1 MRLRF
6 KSVLAFIFILIIA
19 TSAIGVGYL
28 FYSEVID
35 TSDIFVDGD
44 ITVNFLNGS
53 EFTLDGDATLS
64 FSVTN
69 NSAEEKYYYIQFSD
83 VYADDVDYVLTSE
96 TLEITNKLKSDIV
109 TNQVAISGNAT
120 VNYTLDL
127 NSNQSSE
134 YSGKIKVGV
143 RNNEENTFADVI
155 LSNNPVNETALS
167 NIGDNATENEGLLS
181 MEDDLG
187 TSYYF
192 RGNVT
197 NNNVTFAGHN
207 WKIVRINGDGS
218 VKLVLND
225 IIEEIGSYYDNEFG
239 FASSTALE
247 ILNRFYETELVN
259 YSNYI
264 ASYKF
269 CNDTVLD
276 TDNATFNAYNRII
289 LNKIPTFVCLGDTTN
304 QKIGLLTIDEV
315 MLAGASTSD
324 NTNYYLYNSDID
336 TDYYTM
342 SSAKYTNNVY
352 YPFIVTTNGAIDYTT
367 SGELL
372 RGIRPVI
379 NIIKTARVTGDGTE
393 DNPYQILEG

>member
-6 KSVLAFIFILIIA
+6 KSVLAFIFILIIGC
-19 TSAIGVGYL
+19 SAIGVGYL
-28 FYSEVID
+28 FYNEVID

-53 EFTLDGDATLS
+53 EFNLNGDATLS

-69 NSAEEKYYYIQFSD
+69 NSTEEKYYYIQFSD
-83 VYADDVDYVLTSE
+83 VYADDVDYVLTSDD
-96 TLEITNKLKSDIV
+96 LEITNKLKSDIV
-109 TNQVAISGNAT
+109 TNQVAINGNET
-120 VNYTLDL
+120 VNYTLAL
-127 NSNQSSE
+127 NSNQNTE
-134 YSGKIKVGV
+134 YSGKIKVGI
-143 RNNEENTFADVI
+143 RSNEENTFADVI
-155 LSNNPVNETALS
+155 LSNNPVNGTTLS
-167 NIGDNATENEGLLS
+167 DIGDNAIENEGLLS

-197 NNNVTFAGHN
+197 NNNVSFAGYN

-225 IIEEIGSYYDNEFG
+225 IIEEIGSYYENEFG
-239 FASSTALE
+239 FATSTALE
-247 ILNRFYETELVN
+247 ILNRWYESELVN
-259 YSNYI
+259 HSNYI

-269 CNDTVLD
+269 CNDTILD
-276 TDNATFNAYNRII
+276 ADNTTFNAYNRTVV
-289 LNKIPTFVCLGDTTN
+289 NKIPTFVCLGDETN

-315 MLAGASTSD
+315 MLAGGSTSD
-324 NTNYYLYNSDID
+324 NTSYYLYNSEID

-342 SSAKYTNNVY
+342 SSAKYSDNIY
-352 YPFIVTTNGAIDYTT
+352 YPFIVTTNGAIDYNT

-379 NIIKTARVTGDGTE
+379 NIIKTAKVTGDGTVE
-393 DNPYQILEG
+393 NPYQILEN

>member
-6 KSVLAFIFILIIA
+6 KSVLAFIFILIIGTA
-19 TSAIGVGYL
+19 AIGVGYL

-69 NSAEEKYYYIQFSD
+69 NSTEEKYYYIQFSD
-83 VYADDVDYVLTSE
+83 VYADDVDYILTSGD
-96 TLEITNKLKSDIV
+96 LEITNKLKSDII
-109 TNQVAISGNAT
+109 TNQVAIAGNET
-120 VNYTLDL
+120 VNYTLAL

-155 LSNNPVNETALS
+155 LSNNPVNGTTLS

-218 VKLVLND
+218 VKLVLD
-225 IIEEIGSYYDNEFG
+225 GIVEEIGSYYDNEFG

-276 TDNATFNAYNRII
+276 TDNTTFNAYNRII

-324 NTNYYLYNSDID
+324 NTSYYLYNEEIE

-342 SSAKYTNNVY
+342 SSARYVDDVY
-352 YPFIVTTNGAIDYTT
+352 YPFIVTTNGAIDYNT

-379 NIIKTARVTGDGTE
+379 NIIKTARVTGDGTQ
-393 DNPYQILEG
+393 DNPYQILEN

>member
-6 KSVLAFIFILIIA
+6 KSVLAFIFILIIGC
-19 TSAIGVGYL
+19 SAIGVGYL
-28 FYSEVID
+28 FYNEVID

-53 EFTLDGDATLS
+53 EFNLNGDATLL

-69 NSAEEKYYYIQFSD
+69 NSTEEKYYYIQFSD
-83 VYADDVDYVLTSE
+83 VYADDVDYILTSDD
-96 TLEITNKLKSDIV
+96 LEITNKLKSDIV
-109 TNQVAISGNAT
+109 TNQVAINGNET
-120 VNYTLDL
+120 VNYTLAL
-127 NSNQSSE
+127 NSNQNTE
-134 YSGKIKVGV
+134 YSGKIKVGI
-143 RNNEENTFADVI
+143 RSNEENTFADVI
-155 LSNNPVNETALS
+155 LSNNPVNGTTLS
-167 NIGDNATENEGLLS
+167 DIGDNAIENEGLLS

-197 NNNVTFAGHN
+197 NNNVSFAGYN

-225 IIEEIGSYYDNEFG
+225 IIEEIGSYYENEFG
-239 FASSTALE
+239 FATSTALE
-247 ILNRFYETELVN
+247 ILNRWYESELVN
-259 YSNYI
+259 HSNYI

-269 CNDTVLD
+269 CNDTILD
-276 TDNATFNAYNRII
+276 ADNTTFNAYNRTVV
-289 LNKIPTFVCLGDTTN
+289 NKIPTFVCLGDETN

-315 MLAGASTSD
+315 MLAGGSTSD
-324 NTNYYLYNSDID
+324 NTSYYLYNSEID

-342 SSAKYTNNVY
+342 SSAKYSDNIY
-352 YPFIVTTNGAIDYTT
+352 YPFIVTTNGAIDYNT

-379 NIIKTARVTGDGTE
+379 NIIKTAKVTGDGTVE
-393 DNPYQILEG
+393 NPYQILEN

>member
-28 FYSEVID
+28 FYNEVID

-53 EFTLDGDATLS
+53 EFNLDGDATLS

-69 NSAEEKYYYIQFSD
+69 NSTEEKYYYIQFSD
-83 VYADDVDYVLTSE
+83 VYADDVDYILTSSD
-96 TLEITNKLKSDIV
+96 LEITNKLKSDII
-109 TNQVAISGNAT
+109 TNQVAIAGNET
-120 VNYTLDL
+120 VNYTLAL

>member
-83 VYADDVDYVLTSE
+83 VYADDVDYILTSSD
-96 TLEITNKLKSDIV
+96 LEITNKLKSDII
-109 TNQVAISGNAT
+109 TNQVAIAGNET
-120 VNYTLDL
+120 VNYTLAL

>member
-53 EFTLDGDATLS
+53 EFNLDGDATLS

-69 NSAEEKYYYIQFSD
+69 NSTEEKYYYIQFSD
-83 VYADDVDYVLTSE
+83 VYADDVDYILTSSD
-96 TLEITNKLKSDIV
+96 LEITNKLKSDII
-109 TNQVAISGNAT
+109 TNQVAIAGNET
-120 VNYTLDL
+120 VNYTLAL

-167 NIGDNATENEGLLS
+167 NIGNNATENEGLLS

-276 TDNATFNAYNRII
+276 TDNTTFNAYNRIV

-352 YPFIVTTNGAIDYTT
+352 YPFIVTTNGTIDYTT

>member
-53 EFTLDGDATLS
+53 EFNLDGDATLS

-69 NSAEEKYYYIQFSD
+69 NSTEEKYYYIQFSD
-83 VYADDVDYVLTSE
+83 VYADDVDYILTSSD
-96 TLEITNKLKSDIV
+96 LEITNKLKSDII
-109 TNQVAISGNAT
+109 TNQVAIAGNET
-120 VNYTLDL
+120 VNYTLAL

-167 NIGDNATENEGLLS
+167 NIGNNATENEGLLS

-276 TDNATFNAYNRII
+276 TDNTTFNAYNRIV

-379 NIIKTARVTGDGTE
+379 NIIKNARVTGDGTE

>member
-1 MRLRF
+1 MRMRF
-6 KSVLAFIFILIIA
+6 KSVLGIIFLLIVGC
-19 TSAIGVGYL
+19 SAIGIGYL
-28 FYSEVID
+28 FYNEVID

-44 ITVNFLNGS
+44 ITVNYLDGS
-53 EFTLDGDATLS
+53 EFTLDGDAILS

-83 VYADDVDYVLTSE
+83 VYADDVDYILTSE
-96 TLEITNKLKSDIV
+96 TLEITNKLKSDII
-109 TNQVAISGNAT
+109 TNQVAISGNET
-120 VNYTLDL
+120 VNYTLAL

-134 YSGKIKVGV
+134 YSGKIQVGV
-143 RNNEENTFADVI
+143 RNNEENTFSDVI
-155 LSNNPVNETALS
+155 LSNNPVNGTTLS
-167 NIGDNATENEGLLS
+167 NIGDNAVDDEGLLA

-197 NNNVTFAGHN
+197 NNNVSFAGFN

-218 VKLVLND
+218 VKLVLDD

-247 ILNRFYETELVN
+247 ILNRFYETELIN

-269 CNDTVLD
+269 CNDTIL
-276 TDNATFNAYNRII
+276 TDDNQTFNAYNRTVV
-289 LNKIPTFVCLGDTTN
+289 NKIPTFVCLGDTTN

-342 SSAKYTNNVY
+342 SSAKYANNVY
-352 YPFIVTTNGAIDYTT
+352 YPFIVTTNGAIDYNT

-379 NIIKTARVTGDGTE
+379 NIIKTARVTGDGTQ
-393 DNPYQILEG
+393 DNPYQILEN

>member
-1 MRLRF
+1 MRMRF
-6 KSVLAFIFILIIA
+6 KSVLGIIFLLIVGC
-19 TSAIGVGYL
+19 SAIGIGYL
-28 FYSEVID
+28 FYNEVID

-53 EFTLDGDATLS
+53 EFNLDGDATLS

-96 TLEITNKLKSDIV
+96 TLEITNKLKSDII
-109 TNQVAISGNAT
+109 TNQVAISGNET
-120 VNYTLDL
+120 VNYTLAL

-134 YSGKIKVGV
+134 YSGKIQVGV

-155 LSNNPVNETALS
+155 LSNNPINGTTLS
-167 NIGDNATENEGLLS
+167 NIGDNAVDDEGLLA

-197 NNNVTFAGHN
+197 NNNVSFAGFN

-218 VKLVLND
+218 VKLVLDD

-247 ILNRFYETELVN
+247 ILNRFYETELIN

-269 CNDTVLD
+269 CNDTIL
-276 TDNATFNAYNRII
+276 TDDNQTFNAYNRTVV
-289 LNKIPTFVCLGDTTN
+289 NKIPTFVCLGDTTN

-342 SSAKYTNNVY
+342 SSAKYANNVY
-352 YPFIVTTNGAIDYTT
+352 YPFIVTTNGAIDYNT

-393 DNPYQILEG
+393 DNPYQILEN

>member
-1 MRLRF
+1 MRMRF
-6 KSVLAFIFILIIA
+6 KSVLAFIFILIIGTA
-19 TSAIGVGYL
+19 AIGVGYL

-83 VYADDVDYVLTSE
+83 VYADDVDYILTSE
-96 TLEITNKLKSDIV
+96 TLEITNKLKSDII
-109 TNQVAISGNAT
+109 TNQVAIAGNET
-120 VNYTLDL
+120 VNYTLAL

-134 YSGKIKVGV
+134 YSGKIQVGV
-143 RNNEENTFADVI
+143 RNNEENTFSDVI
-155 LSNNPVNETALS
+155 LSNNPVNGTALS

-192 RGNVT
+192 RGAVT
-197 NNNVTFAGHN
+197 NNNVSFAGFN

-218 VKLVLND
+218 VKLVLD
-225 IIEEIGSYYDNEFG
+225 GIIEEIGSYYDNEFG
-239 FASSTALE
+239 FAQSTALE

-259 YSNYI
+259 HSNYI

-269 CNDTVLD
+269 CNDTILE
-276 TDNATFNAYNRII
+276 TDNTTFSAYNRTVV
-289 LNKIPTFVCLGDTTN
+289 NKIPTFVCLGETTN

-324 NTNYYLYNSDID
+324 NTSYYLYNSDIE

-342 SSAKYTNNVY
+342 SSARYVNNVY
-352 YPFIVTTNGAIDYTT
+352 YPFIVTTNGAIDYNT

-379 NIIKTARVTGDGTE
+379 NIIKTARVTGDGTQ
-393 DNPYQILEG
+393 DNPYQILEN

>member
-53 EFTLDGDATLS
+53 EFNLDGDATLS

-69 NSAEEKYYYIQFSD
+69 NSTEEKYYYIQFSD
-83 VYADDVDYVLTSE
+83 VYADDVDYILTSSD
-96 TLEITNKLKSDIV
+96 LEITNKLKSDII
-109 TNQVAISGNAT
+109 TNQVAIAGNET
-120 VNYTLDL
+120 VNYTLAL

-167 NIGDNATENEGLLS
+167 NIGNNATENEGLLS

-276 TDNATFNAYNRII
+276 TDNTTFNAYNRIV

>member
-83 VYADDVDYVLTSE
+83 VYADDVDYILTSSD
-96 TLEITNKLKSDIV
+96 LEITNKLKSDII
-109 TNQVAISGNAT
+109 TNQVAIAGNET
-120 VNYTLDL
+120 VNYTLAL

-167 NIGDNATENEGLLS
+167 NIGNNATENEGLLS

-276 TDNATFNAYNRII
+276 TDNTTFNAYNRIV

>member
-6 KSVLAFIFILIIA
+6 KSVLAFIFILIIG

-83 VYADDVDYVLTSE
+83 VYADDVDYILTSSD
-96 TLEITNKLKSDIV
+96 LEITNKLKSDII
-109 TNQVAISGNAT
+109 TNQVAIAGNET
-120 VNYTLDL
+120 VNYTLAL

>member
-1 MRLRF
+1 MRMRF
-6 KSVLAFIFILIIA
+6 KSVLGIIFLLIVGC
-19 TSAIGVGYL
+19 SAIGIGYL
-28 FYSEVID
+28 FYNEVID

-44 ITVNFLNGS
+44 ITVNYLDGS
-53 EFTLDGDATLS
+53 EFTLDGDAILS

-83 VYADDVDYVLTSE
+83 VYADDVDYILTSE
-96 TLEITNKLKSDIV
+96 TLEITNKLKSDII
-109 TNQVAISGNAT
+109 TNQVAISGNET
-120 VNYTLDL
+120 VNYTLAL

-134 YSGKIKVGV
+134 YSGKIQVGV
-143 RNNEENTFADVI
+143 RNNEENTFSDVI
-155 LSNNPVNETALS
+155 LSNNPVNGTTLS
-167 NIGDNATENEGLLS
+167 NIGDNAVDDEGLLA

-197 NNNVTFAGHN
+197 NNNVSFAGFN

-218 VKLVLND
+218 VKLVLDD

-239 FASSTALE
+239 FTSSTALE
-247 ILNRFYETELVN
+247 ILNRFYETELIN

-269 CNDTVLD
+269 CNDTIL
-276 TDNATFNAYNRII
+276 TDDNQIFNAYNRTVV
-289 LNKIPTFVCLGDTTN
+289 NKIPTFVCLGDTTN

-342 SSAKYTNNVY
+342 SSAKYANNVY
-352 YPFIVTTNGAIDYTT
+352 YPFIVTTNGAIDYNT

-379 NIIKTARVTGDGTE
+379 NIIKTARVTGDGTQ
-393 DNPYQILEG
+393 DSPYQILEN

>member
-96 TLEITNKLKSDIV
+96 TLEITNKLKSDII
-109 TNQVAISGNAT
+109 TNQVAIAGNET
-120 VNYTLDL
+120 VNYTLAL

-134 YSGKIKVGV
+134 YSGKIQVGV
-143 RNNEENTFADVI
+143 RNNEENTFSDVI
-155 LSNNPVNETALS
+155 LSNNPVNGTTLS

-192 RGNVT
+192 RGTVT
-197 NNNVTFAGHN
+197 NNNVSFAGFN

-218 VKLVLND
+218 VKLVLD
-225 IIEEIGSYYDNEFG
+225 GIIEEIGSYYDNEFG
-239 FASSTALE
+239 FAQSTALE

-259 YSNYI
+259 HSNYI

-269 CNDTVLD
+269 CNDTILE
-276 TDNATFNAYNRII
+276 TDNTTFSAYNRTVV
-289 LNKIPTFVCLGDTTN
+289 NKIPTFVCLG
-304 QKIGLLTIDEV
+304 E
-315 MLAGASTSD
+315 
-324 NTNYYLYNSDID
+324 
-336 TDYYTM
+336 
-342 SSAKYTNNVY
+342 
-352 YPFIVTTNGAIDYTT
+352 
-367 SGELL
+367 
-372 RGIRPVI
+372 
-379 NIIKTARVTGDGTE
+379 
-393 DNPYQILEG
+393 

>member
-6 KSVLAFIFILIIA
+6 KSVLAFIFILIIG

-69 NSAEEKYYYIQFSD
+69 NSTEEKYYYIQFSD
-83 VYADDVDYVLTSE
+83 VYADDVDYILTSGD
-96 TLEITNKLKSDIV
+96 LEITNKLKSDII
-109 TNQVAISGNAT
+109 TNQVAIAGNET
-120 VNYTLDL
+120 VNYTLAL

-155 LSNNPVNETALS
+155 LSNNPVNGTTLS

-192 RGNVT
+192 RGAVT
-197 NNNVTFAGHN
+197 NNNVSFAGHN

-218 VKLVLND
+218 VKLVLD
-225 IIEEIGSYYDNEFG
+225 GIVEEIGSYYDNEFG

-276 TDNATFNAYNRII
+276 TDNTTFNAYNRII

-324 NTNYYLYNSDID
+324 NTSYYLYNSDIE

-342 SSAKYTNNVY
+342 SSARYVNNVY
-352 YPFIVTTNGAIDYTT
+352 YPFIVTTNGAIDYNT

-379 NIIKTARVTGDGTE
+379 NIIKTARVTGDGTP
-393 DNPYQILEG
+393 DNPYQILEN

>member
-83 VYADDVDYVLTSE
+83 VYADDVDYILTSE
-96 TLEITNKLKSDIV
+96 TLEITNKLKSDII
-109 TNQVAISGNAT
+109 TNQVAIAGNET
-120 VNYTLDL
+120 VNYTLAL

-167 NIGDNATENEGLLS
+167 NIGNNATENEGLLS

-276 TDNATFNAYNRII
+276 TDNTTFNAYNRIV

-342 SSAKYTNNVY
+342 SSARLVGDTY
-352 YPFIVTTNGAIDYTT
+352 YPFIVTTNGKIDYNT
-367 SGELL
+367 SGQLL

-379 NIIKTARVTGDGTE
+379 NIIKTAKVTGDGTTE
-393 DNPYQILEG
+393 NPYQILEN

>member
-53 EFTLDGDATLS
+53 EFNLDGDATLS

-69 NSAEEKYYYIQFSD
+69 NSTEEKYYYIQFSD
-83 VYADDVDYVLTSE
+83 VYADDVDYILTSSD
-96 TLEITNKLKSDIV
+96 LEITNKLKSDII
-109 TNQVAISGNAT
+109 TNQVAIAGNET
-120 VNYTLDL
+120 VNYTLAL

-155 LSNNPVNETALS
+155 LSNNPVNETTLS
-167 NIGDNATENEGLLS
+167 NIGNNATENEGLLS

-276 TDNATFNAYNRII
+276 TDNTTFNAYNRIV